1 MCKTRHST
9 NPPTLSTFVVPGARL
24 VFFSA
29 ISLLPR
35 HGGRGVHENSAIF
48 GGTKSAVF
56 VPPFEKDLLT
66 RLHLELDF
74 SHSTVHEECEKHSTS
89 SLMDSCDVQKGGTK
103 ATVQWIGEARK
114 IRCTVC
120 P

>member
-1 MCKTRHST
+1 VTCRRCTDDRSI
-9 NPPTLSTFVVPGARL
+9 V
-24 VFFSA
+24 
-29 ISLLPR
+29 
-35 HGGRGVHENSAIF
+35 F

-66 RLHLELDF
+66 QLHLELDF
-74 SHSTVHEECEKHSTS
+74 LHSTVHEECKKHTTS

-103 ATVQWIGEARK
+103 ATVQWIGEASK